1 MVLSRRLLRV
11 QTAGRPDD
19 GSWDRRFVIALALL
33 LTAILSGCATSGN
46 KPYPYFDRLSI
57 EALPP
62 APAEEN
68 DAVASAGKLIAGGAA
83 VGASGAL
90 MTGLVTSLACGPYF
104 AVCLAGTG
112 AAALG
117 SAAVGA
123 VMGGSLAP
131 TVEEAERLNA
141 YIDSLQ
147 QTHNLGGD
155 LAAALTAQLPAS
167 RLSEAGTADAHLGL
181 EIQPLRVLAG
191 FKDTIALWVAV
202 KATLEWDRNRETP
215 NQAWRGFACQTESLP
230 LETWLDID
238 RTDGD
243 QQLTQ
248 CIDKLASEVI
258 AALQEPGA
266 DTDPGATVGFGNYD
280 PAATMH

>member
-1 MVLSRRLLRV
+1 MVFSRKLLRMR
-11 QTAGRPDD
+11 AADHPDD
-19 GSWDRRFVIALALL
+19 GSCGWPFVTALALL
-33 LTAILSGCATSGN
+33 LGALLSGCATSVN
-46 KPYPYFDRLSI
+46 KPYPYFDRLAI

-68 DAVASAGKLIAGGAA
+68 DAVPSTGKLIAGGAA
-83 VGASGAL
+83 GGASGAL
-90 MTGLVTSLACGPYF
+90 MSGFVMSLACGPYF
-104 AVCLAGTG
+104 AVCFAGTG

-117 SAAVGA
+117 GAAVGA
-123 VMGGSLAP
+123 VVGGSLAP
-131 TVEEAERLNA
+131 SAEDAERLKA
-141 YIDSLQ
+141 YLDGLPQ
-147 QTHNLGGD
+147 ARNLGED
-155 LAAALTAQLPAS
+155 LVTALTGQLPAS
-167 RLSEAGTADAHLGL
+167 RLSDSGAADAHLGL

-215 NQAWRGFACQTESLP
+215 NQTWRGFACQTESLP

-238 RTDGD
+238 KTDGD

-258 AALQEPGA
+258 AALQEPGG
-266 DTDPGATVGFGNYD
+266 DTDPAAPVGFGTYD
-280 PAATMH
+280 PAITEY